1 MFTLLLLP
9 FLASCQ
15 TAKKETKKKLV
26 YAVQKT
32 DAEWKNSLP
41 EMAYYILRQA
51 GTERPF
57 TGEYNSFY
65 EEGTY
70 ACAACKTEVYQRQ
83 YTCAGAMIA
92 FEIKGTEK
100 EAFTFLN
107 NLKLIKL
114 AVSLGSTESLIQHPA
129 TMTHAGVAPELK
141 KAIGITERLIRI
153 SIGVEN
159 HADLITDLS
168 TAFDAVKKT
177 NK

>member
-1 MFTLLLLP
+1 MH
-9 FLASCQ
+9 
-15 TAKKETKKKLV
+15 K
-26 YAVQKT
+26 
-32 DAEWKNSLP
+32 
-41 EMAYYILRQA
+41 
-51 GTERPF
+51 
-57 TGEYNSFY
+57 
-65 EEGTY
+65 
-70 ACAACKTEVYQRQ
+70 
-83 YTCAGAMIA
+83 
-92 FEIKGTEK
+92 
-100 EAFTFLN
+100 FLN

-177 NK
+177 KK